1 MKKYFFSRFAFIYLI
16 FVVVVTGFVSEILSC
31 QMRKFLSESKFIH
44 YIMGIIMIFGLI
56 MFEGGW
62 SLDPEDDNKAGT
74 NWSSGNVIDTAMIA
88 VVMFIV
94 FYISSK
100 SQLIPNIIFYVLVL
114 LIYGLN
120 TQMNY
125 WTDRNMITEQL
136 QSRIY
141 LVSKILFIICMVVL
155 LYGFMDYIMY
165 QRAQYGKN
173 FRWDLFFIGTRKC
186 TSIKND

>member
-1 MKKYFFSRFAFIYLI
+1 M
-16 FVVVVTGFVSEILSC
+16 V
-31 QMRKFLSESKFIH
+31 
-44 YIMGIIMIFGLI
+44 FGLI

-62 SLDPEDDNKAGT
+62 SFDPEDDNKADT

-88 VVMFIV
+88 VVIFIV

-114 LIYGLN
+114 AIYGLN

-125 WTDRNMITEQL
+125 WSDRDMITEHL